1 MTNFDIE
8 ALTDDQREQLAD
20 LGIITPD
27 AAVDPLPDAVAE
39 DEDLDAEKYTDLPEL
54 KRLDTQ
60 RPSAKFAFLTRAK
73 ALAEKLQTVEEG
85 GDDDELD
92 AFSEAL
98 PDIED
103 FVLSAAADPEAMEA
117 WFSTG
122 DFEESINRVIHA
134 FKVVIESQEKGLA
147 SHSS

>member
-1 MTNFDIE
+1 MTDFNIDE
-8 ALTDDQREQLAD
+8 LTDDQRTQLAD

-39 DEDLDAEKYTDLPEL
+39 DEDQDVEKYPDLPEL

-73 ALAEKLQTVEEG
+73 TLAEKLQDVDEG
-85 GDDDELD
+85 DNGDELD

-103 FVLSAAADPEAMEA
+103 FVLSAAADPEAMES

-122 DFEESINRVIHA
+122 DFEESINRVIYA
-134 FKVVIESQEKGLA
+134 FKTVIESQEKGLA
-147 SHSS
+147 SHS